1 VMLAQ
6 MIVFAAFVAAGLL
19 WRRRPERH
27 RAMML
32 LASLSI
38 LAGATVRM
46 PFLHPVFGDGGWHGI
61 FGPIFTL
68 GVILIGARA
77 WLTARV
83 DRWISGG
90 FVALVMAYVL
100 ATTVAVTP
108 AGRGLLRAAFGF

>member
-1 VMLAQ
+1 MA
-6 MIVFAAFVAAGLL
+6 IFAAFVAAGIL

-46 PFLHPVFGDGGWHGI
+46 PILYPVFGEAGWQGI

-68 GVILIGARA
+68 GVILVGARA
-77 WLTARV
+77 WLTAQL
-83 DRWISGG
+83 DRWITGG
-90 FVALVMAYVL
+90 FVVLVAAYVL
-100 ATTVAVTP
+100 ATTTAVTP